1 MNKLKPITSATNP
14 YTTFYIKDES
24 ANLHGTVKDRRNISL
39 LTEADRLKV
48 DKLVLITSGN
58 NGWSLCQLAKPYGIK
73 VVCIVD
79 RELSPQIKDL
89 LRSVAYQLIEVN
101 LNHKILR
108 PEEIV
113 SFARE
118 TDEEVIWDVT
128 NGYEAYYDVL
138 AQEILHEVQPST
150 IVVPVGSGSLFVGM
164 LMTLERL
171 SPNTKLL
178 GVGVQ
183 QTHHSMADKLNTP
196 WTPYKKSLETAVQKG
211 HSLIR
216 LTEEDVKRIYTRF
229 QHVVYCEPSSAVVF
243 FALEHTRPRVG
254 EITVLVNTG
263 RLKLAQ

>member
-1 MNKLKPITSATNP
+1 MNKLKSISSVACPHAS
-14 YTTFYIKDES
+14 FFIKDES
-24 ANLHGTVKDRRNISL
+24 TNVYGTVKDRRNQSL
-39 LTEADRLKV
+39 LKEADRLKV

-79 RELSPQIKDL
+79 RGQPVQTKDL

-108 PEEIV
+108 PEEII

-128 NGYEAYYDVL
+128 NGYESYYDVL
-138 AQEILHEVQPST
+138 VQEILQEVQPT
-150 IVVPVGSGSLFVGM
+150 TMVVPVGSGSLFVGM
-164 LMTLERL
+164 LMELERL
-171 SPNTKLL
+171 GSDTKLL
-178 GVGVQ
+178 GIGVQ

-216 LTEEDVKRIYTRF
+216 LTEEEVKYTYNRF
-229 QHVVYCEPSSAVVF
+229 QHVVDCEPSSAVVF
-243 FALEHTRPRVG
+243 AALDHVRCQADEQY
-254 EITVLVNTG
+254 VLVNTG
-263 RLKLAQ
+263 RLKLA

>member
-1 MNKLKPITSATNP
+1 MNTLKPIVSATYP
-14 YTTFYIKDES
+14 DALFYIKDES
-24 ANLHGTVKDRRNISL
+24 TNAYGTVKDRRNKNL
-39 LTEADRLKV
+39 LKEADRLKV

-79 RELSPQIKDL
+79 REQPSQMKDL

-108 PEEIV
+108 PEEII

-128 NGYEAYYDVL
+128 NGYESYYDVL
-138 AQEILHEVQPST
+138 AQEILQEVRPST

-178 GVGVQ
+178 GIGVQ
-183 QTHHSMADKLNTP
+183 QTHHSLADKLNTP

-216 LTEEDVKRIYTRF
+216 LTEEEVKHTYNRF
-229 QHVVYCEPSSAVVF
+229 QHVVDCEPSSAVVF
-243 FALEHTRPRVG
+243 VALEYLRCGAG
-254 EITVLVNTG
+254 EKNVLVNTG
-263 RLKLAQ
+263 RLKFV